1 MRGARGVIS
10 FLILLA
16 FLFPLLQLAAL
27 ENRAQRAAD
36 AASEDAL
43 FLQKKNALELDVKN
57 ALRQALWS
65 AQGAEREALAG
76 DAGLKLAALEPLVE
90 EHCARR
96 GAIADLWFGVAS
108 ESEITA
114 MLEKTRSQRA
124 PAKCSNCFDLAAPA
138 LDSRGNP
145 ALLATALLDADAL
158 SKKIVVS
165 RNGLASLPL
174 AAPLFAKSGTAGFGA
189 TLYFPERNASS
200 VVMLSEG
207 FEVETN

>member
-1 MRGARGVIS
+1 MRGVIS

-27 ENRAQRAAD
+27 ENRAQRAA
-36 AASEDAL
+36 AAAGEDAL

-65 AQGAEREALAG
+65 ARGAEREALAR
-76 DAGLKLAALEPLVE
+76 DATLKLAALEPMVE
-90 EHCARR
+90 EYCARR
-96 GAIADLWFGVAS
+96 GATADLWFGVAS

-124 PAKCSNCFDLAAPA
+124 PVKCSECFDFAAPA

-145 ALLATALLDADAL
+145 ALLTAALLDADAL
-158 SKKIVVS
+158 SKKIRIS

-174 AAPLFAKSGTAGFGA
+174 AAPFFAKSGTAGFGA

-200 VVMLSEG
+200 VIMLSEG
-207 FEVETN
+207 FEVETS